1 MSGHSHWATIK
12 HKKQASDAK
21 KGKLYSKISRM
32 IMIAVKEGRSTD
44 PDTNAKLANAIQKAR
59 DASMPMANVESA
71 IKRAS
76 GQGGEVLE
84 TATYAGVY
92 QGVSILVNVLTDNK
106 NRAVAEISKI
116 FERNGAKFTQTSA
129 VMFKFEKKGKITV
142 EANGVDEE
150 KFMDDVANA
159 GADNYERVEDMYEV
173 TCSSDNF
180 SDVKKALT
188 AKYKVKSADISL
200 SPTQMVT
207 VDEATAKKLL
217 MLIEEIEDH
226 DDVQDTLFD
235 ADIPES
241 VLQALSK

>member
-32 IMIAVKEGRSTD
+32 IMIAVKEGKTTD
-44 PDTNAKLANAIQKAR
+44 PETNPKLANAIQKAR
-59 DASMPMANVESA
+59 DASMPMVNVENA

-76 GQGGEVLE
+76 GQGGEALE
-84 TATYAGVY
+84 AATYAGVF

-129 VMFKFEKKGKITV
+129 VMFKFEKKGKITI
-142 EANGVDEE
+142 EAAGVDEE
-150 KFMDDVANA
+150 KLLDDVSNA
-159 GADNYERVEDMYEV
+159 GAENYERVEDVYEI
-173 TCSSDNF
+173 TCSADSF

-188 AKYKVKSADISL
+188 GKYKVRSADISL
-200 SPTQMVT
+200 SPTQLVK
-207 VDEATAKKLL
+207 VDEEVAKKLL
-217 MLIEEIEDH
+217 ALIEEIEDH
-226 DDVQDTLFD
+226 DDVQDTVFD

-241 VLQALSK
+241 VLQAFSK